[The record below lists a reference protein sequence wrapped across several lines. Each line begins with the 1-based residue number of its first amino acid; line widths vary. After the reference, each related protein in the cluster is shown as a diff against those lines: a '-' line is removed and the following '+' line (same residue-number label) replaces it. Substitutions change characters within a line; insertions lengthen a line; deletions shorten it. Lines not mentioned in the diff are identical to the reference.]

1 MKSKNDKAWNILTDE
16 ERLVLNLSAVHGKS
30 SWEIGE
36 IVQKAHFKLL
46 EIQKRCVKFFEMF
59 TTHYETYGVLF
70 PDESVVGKDFR
81 EYFQGVIEQ
90 RLTPKEAI
98 SRMYN
103 STVWSIKESRVRL
116 ITEGMDKLLDSRN
129 ECDRDIFNL
138 IKEFDAWNN
147 FRVLP
152 DNLQEPSAYKR
163 RNKAREAKHLRNI
176 SRIPMES
183 IEFIRELYEYNG
195 KYQKMYLPLI
205 HLEFEK
211 GYKIITVRYS
221 QKNIKALTHLYLYV
235 FDNETLANSF
245 ADLVVEYFTSEDKS
259 AKSGQKFWPKFRDT
273 RQYAINFQE
282 IENVNVFRKHVISR
296 IQGQKR

>member
-1 MKSKNDKAWNILTDE
+1 MKKNDKAWNILTDE
-16 ERLVLNLSAVHGKS
+16 EKLVLNLTAVHGKS

-59 TTHYETYGVLF
+59 TTHYETYGGLF

-81 EYFQGVIEQ
+81 EYFQGVMEL
-90 RLTPKEAI
+90 RLPVKEAI
-98 SRMYN
+98 RRMFN
-103 STVWSIKESRVRL
+103 NDVWSIKESRTRL
-116 ITEGMDKLLDSRN
+116 ITEGMDKLMESRN
-129 ECDRDIFNL
+129 DCDRDLYNL

-176 SRIPMES
+176 SKIPMAS
-183 IEFIRELYEYNG
+183 IEYIKDLYEYNG
-195 KYQKMYLPLI
+195 KYQKMFLPLI
-205 HLEFEK
+205 HLDFPN
-211 GYKIITVRYS
+211 GYILVPVRYA
-221 QKNIKALTHLYLYV
+221 QKNIKALSHLYLYV
-235 FDNETLANSF
+235 FDNETLANNF
-245 ADLVVEYFTSEDKS
+245 AGLVVEYLTAEDKS
-259 AKSGQKFWPKFRDT
+259 AKSGQKFWPKFRDI

-282 IENVNVFRKHVISR
+282 IENVNVFRKHVIAR
-296 IQGQKR
+296 IQGQKG